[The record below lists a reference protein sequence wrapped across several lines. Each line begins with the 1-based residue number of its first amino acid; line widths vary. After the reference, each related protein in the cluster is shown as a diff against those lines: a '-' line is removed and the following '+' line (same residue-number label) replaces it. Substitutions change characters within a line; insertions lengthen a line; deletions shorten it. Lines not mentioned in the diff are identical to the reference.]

1 MARVVLA
8 VPPARQRS
16 RYPYRGAMR
25 FRPFRGTPTLPAAT
39 VLLVKTLLVSL
50 ETLRTDI
57 VLPPNDLSMRADEV
71 PEHRVAI
78 DDCEERAVIVIAAE
92 VH

>member
-1 MARVVLA
+1 
-8 VPPARQRS
+8 
-16 RYPYRGAMR
+16 
-25 FRPFRGTPTLPAAT
+25 
-39 VLLVKTLLVSL
+39 VKTLLVSL